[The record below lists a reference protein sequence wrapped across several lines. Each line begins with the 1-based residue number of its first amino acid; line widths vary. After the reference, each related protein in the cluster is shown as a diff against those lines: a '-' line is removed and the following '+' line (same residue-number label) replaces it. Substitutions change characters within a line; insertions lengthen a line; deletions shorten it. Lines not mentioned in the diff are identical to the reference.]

1 MVVSRFLVSWLD
13 KSFPSR
19 GHKNVYART
28 CVVFLPVNMSFGYGV
43 DRGTRRKRW
52 KNVGYGW
59 KGELIGARDTDPWT
73 RLVLSLF
80 WRTRSFLGITY
91 IYIYIKKKN
100 IVSHGCFEGRSCSSL
115 GPKDGQRLWGRE
127 KLRFV
132 GSKVCEEIIFDYGAN
147 TRYPIFFFS
156 NRCMEFLG
164 EGKRKA
170 IDIYGSWRGTF
181 RLWNVGLSLR

>member
-80 WRTRSFLGITY
+80 WRTRSFLGTTY
-91 IYIYIKKKN
+91 IYIYKK
-100 IVSHGCFEGRSCSSL
+100 
-115 GPKDGQRLWGRE
+115 E
-127 KLRFV
+127 KHR
-132 GSKVCEEIIFDYGAN
+132 
-147 TRYPIFFFS
+147 
-156 NRCMEFLG
+156 
-164 EGKRKA
+164 
-170 IDIYGSWRGTF
+170 
-181 RLWNVGLSLR
+181 

>member
-132 GSKVCEEIIFDYGAN
+132 DPRFVKKLSLTTVRIHD
-147 TRYPIFFFS
+147 TLSFFFRTGVWS
-156 NRCMEFLG
+156 FWGR
-164 EGKRKA
+164 GKGKA
-170 IDIYGSWRGTF
+170 IDIYGS
-181 RLWNVGLSLR
+181 